1 MKAVGEAAL
10 QYYRHQAKTRK
21 PLRFGQFYINEYM
34 PADTKWPELFY
45 ETDNAKA
52 ILMIAEQIEVVRLM
66 DLARKKSDLD
76 T

>member
-1 MKAVGEAAL
+1 MNPAILMGLVV
-10 QYYRHQAKTRK
+10 QYFRHQAKTRK

-52 ILMIAEQIEVVRLM
+52 ILMIAEQIE
-66 DLARKKSDLD
+66 LARKKSEEVVDSK
-76 T
+76 